1 MKKEPTTFVFREN
14 FLPLKI
20 KTNIY
25 LLSMDLAT
33 LRDELHRLSVITDG
47 WGASHEIPEIERD
60 LVLEKLRNLYDA
72 VRFGLD
78 AEPAAAEEVPERM
91 EEEPA
96 VAIDLDMMIGGSSLT
111 DDFADAG
118 HPEVPAADLPVES
131 AASEPAGPASDE
143 TSGDPASAGDPCG
156 RETPGPT
163 VRREE
168 EIPVL
173 PDDEVHNGAVAPVPD
188 AASEA
193 AGSPEYREISVEPE
207 SEAMPVSPERGQAG
221 RPEDAVPASVS
232 AAAERNDAAVGGG
245 ATAAPDAAKRP
256 DTKPVADGAAR
267 KVAVESEQHSEEDGT
282 LSLFDIDAV
291 AVKRAKHRVVMA
303 LYGDNPV
310 AEPKREAE
318 AAVRRDPERNP
329 VRAADYADPPVAGEF
344 FAAGEGY
351 GAVPDAVPPARDAE
365 AVPQE
370 WPSCESAPQAVETSR
385 SEHPAVCADAAAEGA
400 APVLGEM
407 LNADVRTVSDVIA
420 STVPSSSIGQEPVTD
435 LRKALCNNDRFLL
448 ARDLFN
454 GDMEACEQTIDR
466 LNAFGDLDECMIY
479 ITENFDWNPN
489 SDGAKLLVDL
499 LERKLA

>member
-1 MKKEPTTFVFREN
+1 
-14 FLPLKI
+14 
-20 KTNIY
+20 
-25 LLSMDLAT
+25 MDLVT
-33 LRDELHRLSVITDG
+33 LRDELHRLSVMTDG
-47 WGASHEIPEIERD
+47 WSASHEIPEIERD

-78 AEPAAAEEVPERM
+78 AEAAAAEEIPERT
-91 EEEPA
+91 EQEPA
-96 VAIDLDMMIGGSSLT
+96 VAIDLDMMIGESSLT
-111 DDFADAG
+111 DDFVDG
-118 HPEVPAADLPVES
+118 EHPEAPVADRSAES
-131 AASEPAGPASDE
+131 GDLEPSGTALAE
-143 TSGDPASAGDPCG
+143 TSEDSGSAGDSG
-156 RETPGPT
+156 GQETPEPI
-163 VRREE
+163 VRLEE

-173 PDDEVHNGAVAPVPD
+173 SDDVVRSKVAAPVPD
-188 AASEA
+188 AVSET
-193 AGSPEYREISVEPE
+193 AGGPEYRELSIDPE

-221 RPEDAVPASVS
+221 RPEDAVPASAS

-245 ATAAPDAAKRP
+245 ATAAPDAAERP
-256 DTKPVADGAAR
+256 DTEPVAAGAAR

-310 AEPKREAE
+310 AEPKRETE

-329 VRAADYADPPVAGEF
+329 VQAADYADPPVAGES

-351 GAVPDAVPPARDAE
+351 GAVPDAVP
-365 AVPQE
+365 QE
-370 WPSCESAPQAVETSR
+370 RPSCESAPQAVETSR

-420 STVPSSSIGQEPVTD
+420 STVSSSSIGQEPVTD